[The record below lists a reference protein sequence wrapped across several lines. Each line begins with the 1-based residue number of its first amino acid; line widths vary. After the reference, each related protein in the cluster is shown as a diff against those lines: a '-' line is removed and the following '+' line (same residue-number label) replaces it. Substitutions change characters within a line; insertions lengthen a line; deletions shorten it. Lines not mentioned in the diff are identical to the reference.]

1 MRSSV
6 ESVTYIERASDLHLP
21 RILVNSKIIY
31 FMLKQYAICV
41 MDITA
46 VMLQLIDLFFWS
58 IL

>member
-6 ESVTYIERASDLHLP
+6 ETVTSIERASDLHLP

-31 FMLKQYAICV
+31 FMLEQYAICV